1 MVLQAVVWFATVAK
15 YSSFIKAAKQL
26 GQPSSNVSRKVAQ
39 LETSLKV
46 KLLNRTTRSVS
57 LTQQGQQ
64 LIKMA
69 YQVEQ
74 LEEDILQ
81 WAQQLQQTASGKLTI
96 TAPTSFA
103 HWPLSGWL
111 IEFKQRHKDINIE
124 LISANEYLD
133 FHEHKLDYAFRQ
145 GPLDNSALIARRL
158 CKIQYGLFAS
168 NDFLSNN
175 VINQLQ
181 DLNHCQSI
189 AVNAKGKK
197 LPWLFNDGVS
207 INPENV
213 VLALEQ
219 TEACLQACIQG
230 IGIAYLS
237 YFDAMTA
244 VNDSQLNPVLENLWA
259 PPVDFYLVYNQ
270 REFKPKKNE
279 LFVEFLHEKMKGFE
293 NAPGIFV

>member
-1 MVLQAVVWFATVAK
+1 MNLQSVIWFATVAK
-15 YSSFIKAAKQL
+15 YGSFVKAAKQL
-26 GQPSSNVSRKVAQ
+26 GEPSSNVSRKVAL
-39 LETSLKV
+39 LEKSLKV

-57 LTQQGQQ
+57 LTQHGHQ
-64 LIKMA
+64 LTQMA
-69 YQVEQ
+69 HQVEQ
-74 LEEDILQ
+74 LEEDIVQ
-81 WAQQLQQTASGKLTI
+81 WAQHLQQTASGKLTI
-96 TAPTSFA
+96 TAPIGFS

-111 IEFKQRHKDINIE
+111 IEFKQRYKDINIE

-145 GPLDNSALIARRL
+145 GPLDSSALIAQRL

-168 NDFLSNN
+168 NDFLANN
-175 VINQLQ
+175 TINQLQ

-189 AVNAKGKK
+189 AVNAKGKT
-197 LPWLFNDGVS
+197 LPWLFNGGVS
-207 INPENV
+207 ITPKNI

-219 TEACLQACIQG
+219 TEACIQACKKG
-230 IGIAYLS
+230 LGIAYLS

-244 VNDSQLNPVLENLWA
+244 LNGEELKPILENLWA

-279 LFVEFLHEKMKGFE
+279 LFVEFLHEKMMAFK
-293 NAPGIFV
+293 NVPGILF